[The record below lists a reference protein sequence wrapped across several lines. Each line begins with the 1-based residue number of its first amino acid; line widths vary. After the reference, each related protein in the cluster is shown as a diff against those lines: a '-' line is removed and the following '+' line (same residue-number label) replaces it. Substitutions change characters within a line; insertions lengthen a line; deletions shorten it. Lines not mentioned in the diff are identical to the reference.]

1 MQQDTHEQTLGQIIA
16 KCWSDASFKARLMS
30 DPVAALQSL
39 GIEVPGG
46 LQLQVLA
53 DTEQVRHLVIPVSP
67 AGLSD
72 VQLDA
77 LAGGQRL
84 NAQIVDSVT
93 QTNVKQTGDSAA
105 QLANPIYRMP
115 YPWQR

>member
-67 AGLSD
+67 PGLSD

-105 QLANPIYRMP
+105 QLANPIYRMT